1 MMTKNAKKGR
11 RDARLEKATL
21 ALQAFGET
29 RRHTQCG
36 VQENNEARKGLENIG
51 ERGTN

>member
-1 MMTKNAKKGR
+1 MRIRDVR
-11 RDARLEKATL
+11 RKIGESDAGA
-21 ALQAFGET
+21 QAFGET